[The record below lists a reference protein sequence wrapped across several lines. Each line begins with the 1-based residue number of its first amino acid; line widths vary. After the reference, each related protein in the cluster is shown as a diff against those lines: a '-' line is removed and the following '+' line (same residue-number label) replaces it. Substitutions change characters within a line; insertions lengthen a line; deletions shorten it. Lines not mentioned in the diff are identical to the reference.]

1 MVVSDFS
8 RAAAVNT
15 TARESH
21 AEQGTRSESEILDAR
36 ADLLASKPDGGMEHK
51 LYGRLGAHVETRD
64 GVSGVRFAVWA
75 PNATEVCVLTDGNGW
90 QHGHDWLNSSDSGV
104 WSGFIPGAGPG
115 TTYKY
120 SVRTQSAELLTK
132 ADPLAFYCELPP
144 KTASIVHDLNQYQW
158 ADGDW
163 MAQRAQTNYLE
174 QPVSIYEV
182 QLASWKRPWG
192 GRRYHTYRELAEQLV
207 SYVTELGYTHIELMP
222 MAEYPFDGS
231 WGYQVTG
238 YFAPTSRFGSPDDFR
253 WFVDYCHQHGVGVI
267 IDWVPAHF
275 PTDPHGLAR
284 FDGTALYEHEDE
296 RKGFHPDWNTYIF
309 NYGRHEVREFLYES
323 GRFWLDQY
331 HVDGLRVDAVA
342 SMLYLDYSREE
353 GEWVPNQ
360 FGGRENLEAVD
371 FLKDFNTK
379 VHGEFP
385 GVLTIAEES
394 TSWGG
399 VSKPVYDG
407 GLGFSMKW
415 DMGWM
420 HDSLQY
426 IGREPIHRQYHQNEL
441 SFRSLY
447 AFSEN
452 FVLPLS
458 HDEVVH
464 GKGSLIRRMPGD
476 DWQKFAN
483 LRLLFGYQYTMPGK
497 KLLFMGGEFGQ
508 FDEWDHEGEIDWSL
522 LGFPFNDGV
531 KKLIG
536 DLNRLYRDYPALH
549 ELDSSPEGF
558 SWIEADDAANSIYSF
573 CRYARNG
580 QTIVVAMNFTP
591 VVRYDYQI
599 GVPYAG
605 QYVELLNSDSELYEG
620 SNVGNLG
627 VLTATDEPSH
637 GRDHRLKLN
646 LPPLGMVILLHSPG
660 AE

>member
-1 MVVSDFS
+1 M
-8 RAAAVNT
+8 NT
-15 TARESH
+15 TTQDTH
-21 AEQGTRSESEILDAR
+21 AGQHTQSDSEIHNVR

-75 PNATEVCVLTDGNGW
+75 PNTTEVCVLTDGNGW

-104 WSGFIPGAGPG
+104 WSGFISGAGPG

-120 SVRTQSAELLTK
+120 SVRTKSGELLTK
-132 ADPLAFYCELPP
+132 ADPLAFYSELPP

-158 ADGDW
+158 SDGDW
-163 MAQRAQTNYLE
+163 MAQRRETNYLE

-238 YFAPTSRFGSPDDFR
+238 YFAPTSRFGSPDEFR

-331 HVDGLRVDAVA
+331 HIDGLRVDAVA

-353 GEWVPNQ
+353 GQWVPNQ

-508 FDEWDHEGEIDWSL
+508 FDEWDHESQLDWCL
-522 LGFPFNDGV
+522 LRFPFNDGV

-558 SWIEADDAANSIYSF
+558 SWIEADDSANSIYSF
-573 CRYARNG
+573 CRYARND

-591 VVRYDYQI
+591 VVRYEYQI
-599 GVPYAG
+599 GVPHAG
-605 QYVELLNSDSELYEG
+605 EYVELFNSDSELYEG

-627 VLTATDEPSH
+627 ELTATDEPSH
-637 GRDHRLKLN
+637 GRDHSLKLN
-646 LPPLGMVILLHSPG
+646 LPPLGMVILLHSPP

>member
-1 MVVSDFS
+1 M
-8 RAAAVNT
+8 NT
-15 TARESH
+15 TTRESH
-21 AEQGTRSESEILDAR
+21 EEQGTRSESEILDAR
-36 ADLLASKPDGGMEHK
+36 ADLLASKSGGGMEHK

-104 WSGFIPGAGPG
+104 WSGFIPGAKPG

-120 SVRTQSAELLTK
+120 SVRTQSGDLLTK
-132 ADPLAFYCELPP
+132 ADPLAFYSELPP

-158 ADGDW
+158 SDGDW

-174 QPVSIYEV
+174 KPVSIYEV

-207 SYVTELGYTHIELMP
+207 AYVTELGYTHIELMP

-253 WFVDYCHQHGVGVI
+253 YFVDYCHQHGVGVI

-385 GVLTIAEES
+385 GALTIAEES

-426 IGREPIHRQYHQNEL
+426 IGRKPVHRQYHQNEL
-441 SFRSLY
+441 SFRSIY

-549 ELDSSPEGF
+549 ELDSSPKGF

-573 CRYARNG
+573 CRFARSG

-627 VLTATDEPSH
+627 ALTATDEPSH
-637 GRDHRLKLN
+637 GREHSLKLN
-646 LPPLGMVILLHSPG
+646 LPPLGMVILQHSPAG
-660 AE
+660 E

>member
-36 ADLLASKPDGGMEHK
+36 ADLLASKPGGGMEHK

-120 SVRTQSAELLTK
+120 SVRTQSGELLTK

-580 QTIVVAMNFTP
+580 QTIVVAINFTP